1 MIAAW
6 SVDPATV
13 QAASASQLAHFNEQ
27 IEGFHGLVTQEV
39 TLFATTKPIAWV
51 NAASSARFSA
61 KNADERIDDV
71 IAWFGA
77 LGVPFSWSVGPN
89 DRPRDLAKRLV
100 ARGFAP
106 DPDTT
111 PGMAADL
118 RRALPKEALP
128 PGGSVELVRDTAGFE
143 EWLDVV
149 VKGFG
154 MPPELRG
161 EFHRFGSLGFD
172 DDVALR
178 YVLARQDGRPVAT
191 ALGVLAGGGVTII
204 NVTTLEADRGR
215 GFGRAVTIGAMEYGR
230 AAGATIAVLQSTD
243 MGYGLYRSLGFE
255 DFGRYRSFAW
265 MGTGS

>member
-1 MIAAW
+1 VIRAW

-13 QAASASQLAHFNEQ
+13 QAASASQLAQFNEQ
-27 IEGFHGLVTQEV
+27 IEGFRGLVTPEV
-39 TLFATTKPIAWV
+39 TLFATSQPVAWV

-61 KNADERIDDV
+61 RNADERIDDV
-71 IAWFGA
+71 IEWFGA
-77 LGVPFSWSVGPN
+77 LGLPFSWSVGPN

-100 ARGFAP
+100 ARGFIAEP
-106 DPDTT
+106 DAT
-111 PGMAADL
+111 PGMAADV
-118 RRALPKEALP
+118 RRTLPKETLP
-128 PGGSVELVRDTAGFE
+128 LGGSMELVRDAAGFE

-149 VKGFG
+149 VEGFG
-154 MPPELRG
+154 MPPELRV
-161 EFHRFGSLGFD
+161 EFHRYGSLGFE
-172 DDVALR
+172 DDVPLR

-215 GFGRAVTIGAMEYGR
+215 GFGRAVTIAAMESGR

-265 MGTGS
+265 MGTGP